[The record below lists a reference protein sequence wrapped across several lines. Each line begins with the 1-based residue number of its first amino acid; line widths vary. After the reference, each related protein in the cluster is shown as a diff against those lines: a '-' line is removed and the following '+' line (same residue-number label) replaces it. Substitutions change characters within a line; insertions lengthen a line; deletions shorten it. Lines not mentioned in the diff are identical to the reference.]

1 MIAPSLVGVRPR
13 QRHLVERKFTATSRL
28 KPADLRRA
36 LKFVR
41 DHCAPDTVDRFVSR
55 AVEGLYRLIPCD
67 FANYGEV
74 DPVRLTGSA
83 FSYPPEYGTRELND
97 RGISLGFRELAPLF
111 QNRIGQTI
119 RLSEIIS
126 RTKFRRTDMFQ
137 EHFNKLGGRDL
148 LAVAFSRSDG
158 LGEFFSLFR
167 GGYFSDRERALLDAV
182 ATPLQVGLTNAR
194 ALGYLYDHRAMLE
207 SGLRNTGW
215 NALIV
220 DHQGRLLMET
230 PEARRSLTFH
240 FGANWAGDSLPTP
253 LARWMKQSV
262 GHFQQLVHPNPVEPT
277 PFRVATAGRELVTRM
292 ILHPSGCLLLLREED
307 ERSEWQPLTRL
318 GLSRRE
324 AQVLNLVAMGKT
336 NAEIGIVLG
345 IAKRT
350 VDKHVEHVFIQL
362 RVETRTAAALAA
374 TEARSGSP
382 LRPSSYIS
390 PETGGLPVGP
400 LSAAMLPS
408 PPVKKRSPTFS
419 RSRAARDS

>member
-1 MIAPSLVGVRPR
+1 
-13 QRHLVERKFTATSRL
+13 L

-41 DHCAPDTVDRFVSR
+41 DHCAPDSVDRFVSR

-83 FSYPPEYGTRELND
+83 FSHPAEYGTRELND
-97 RGISLGFRELAPLF
+97 RGISLGFQELAPLF

-119 RLSEIIS
+119 RLSEILS
-126 RTKFRRTDMFQ
+126 RAKFRRTDMFQ
-137 EHFNKLGGRDL
+137 EHFKKLGGRDL
-148 LAVAFSRSDG
+148 LAIAFARSDG
-158 LGEFFSLFR
+158 LAEFFSLFR
-167 GGYFSDRERALLDAV
+167 GGYFSEHERALLDAV
-182 ATPLQVGLTNAR
+182 ATPLQAGLTNAR
-194 ALGYLYDHRAMLE
+194 ALAYLYDHRAMLE
-207 SGLRNTGW
+207 SGLRNSGW

-220 DHQGRLLMET
+220 DRQGRLLMET
-230 PEARRSLTFH
+230 PEARRLLRFH
-240 FGANWAGDSLPTP
+240 FGANWAGDSLPAP
-253 LARWMKQSV
+253 LARWMKLAV
-262 GHFQQLVHPNPVEPT
+262 GQYQQLSHPGPDEPT
-277 PFRVATAGRELVTRM
+277 PFRAATAGRSLVTRM

-350 VDKHVEHVFIQL
+350 VDKHVEHVFVQL

-374 TEARSGSP
+374 TEARSGS
-382 LRPSSYIS
+382 LWRSSS
-390 PETGGLPVGP
+390 PVSQETGSLSVGP

-408 PPVKKRSPTFS
+408 PPVKKRSATFS
-419 RSRAARDS
+419 RRGAARDS